1 MLYTKINP
9 TGIDKP
15 IQEAQKMLHEKLNPL
30 WNTEL
35 SAYGRAYITKR
46 IDGPTIPEVFV
57 SDNDYKDVL
66 GLDDS
71 RFFFVQSPTSTKL
84 DFKLYETD
92 VDIYFIINLSEVK
105 STITH
110 RADEEV
116 HQNVDYILSQ
126 SSFDINSIEIGIDN
140 FISDFNLTDM
150 DNFKLADFQP
160 YHIFKVACSVKYNL
174 ETTKC
179 NI

>member
-1 MLYTKINP
+1 MLYTKTNP

-15 IQEAQKMLHEKLNPL
+15 IQEAQKMLHDRLNTL
-30 WNTEL
+30 WSINL
-35 SAYGRAYITKR
+35 SGYGRAYILKR
-46 IDGPTIPEVFV
+46 KDGNTVPEVFV
-57 SDNDYKDVL
+57 SDNDYKDIL

-71 RFFFVQSPTSTKL
+71 RFFFVQSPTSEKL
-84 DFKLYETD
+84 DFKVYETD
-92 VDIYFIINLSEVK
+92 VDIYFIIDLSKVK

-126 SSFDINSIEIGIDN
+126 TSFDVNSIEIGIDN
-140 FISDFNLTDM
+140 FISDFSIEDM

-160 YHIFKVACSVKYNL
+160 YHIFKMACSVKYNL